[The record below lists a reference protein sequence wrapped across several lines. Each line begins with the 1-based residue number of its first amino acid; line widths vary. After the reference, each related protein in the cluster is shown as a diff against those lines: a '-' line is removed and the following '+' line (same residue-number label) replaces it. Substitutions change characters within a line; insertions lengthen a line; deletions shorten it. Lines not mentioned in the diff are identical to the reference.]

1 MVCLAKLE
9 PQIIIAKVVKELSKV
24 AGEEMKSH
32 KNVAMSLLNCDG
44 QTGNERAESCGGGRG
59 EAPPVSL
66 FFFQHYSFIWDVY
79 TFNGAKSVKIMSWD
93 MKFHS
98 LVTDKVEY

>member
-1 MVCLAKLE
+1 MAKLE

-59 EAPPVSL
+59 GGNTPSFPV
-66 FFFQHYSFIWDVY
+66 FFFNIIVSFGMYIHLMVP
-79 TFNGAKSVKIMSWD
+79 
-93 MKFHS
+93 
-98 LVTDKVEY
+98 KVSKLCHGI